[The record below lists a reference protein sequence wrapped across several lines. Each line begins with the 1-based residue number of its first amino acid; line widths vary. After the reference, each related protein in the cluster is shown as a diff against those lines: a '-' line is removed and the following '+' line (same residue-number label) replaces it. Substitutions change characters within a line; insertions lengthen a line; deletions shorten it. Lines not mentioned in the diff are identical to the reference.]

1 MSDDLQDLE
10 ALKELKKDDVIIRFG
25 IPYKIFKVEEIEL
38 EPEKK
43 DEEPRKD
50 KVIHFEP
57 IYKDRR
63 NETLRLSIPM
73 SGFEK
78 TTIREP
84 INKTSMRE
92 ELKFL
97 RKGDYQRT
105 PFNRTKVK
113 RMINS
118 NHIHDVA
125 RVLKTLWE
133 ENRDEDRNY
142 TISKRNTFKM
152 VFRRFH
158 HEAAHVLEMT
168 LDEAEDKVKTALDTG
183 WSRQQR
189 LREEEAE
196 KENDED

>member
-1 MSDDLQDLE
+1 MSEELQDLE
-10 ALKELKKDDVIIRFG
+10 ALKELKKGDVIIRFG
-25 IPYKIFKVEEIEL
+25 IPYKISKVEKIEV
-38 EPEKK
+38 ESEEE
-43 DEEPRKD
+43 DEEPKKD
-50 KVIHFEP
+50 RVIHFGP

-63 NETLRLSIPM
+63 NETLRMSIPL
-73 SGFEK
+73 SNIDK

-84 INKTSMRE
+84 VTKTRMRE
-92 ELKFL
+92 ELKYL
-97 RKGDYQRT
+97 RSGEYQRT
-105 PFNRTKVK
+105 PFNHTKVK

-118 NHIHDVA
+118 NDIHDVA

-158 HEAAHVLEMT
+158 HEAAHVLEMS

-189 LREEEAE
+189 AEEK
-196 KENDED
+196 KEED